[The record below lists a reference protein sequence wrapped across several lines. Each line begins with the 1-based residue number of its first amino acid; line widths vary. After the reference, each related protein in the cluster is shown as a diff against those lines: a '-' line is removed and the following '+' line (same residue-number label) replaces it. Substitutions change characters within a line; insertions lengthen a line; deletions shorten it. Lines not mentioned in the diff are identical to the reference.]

1 MNAMC
6 GKLRFELNAK
16 KRKISECLGWE
27 GVYRGMWWRDAPE
40 VTARMAPSWP
50 DDITSR
56 RLQLRSTTP
65 LVCHWRLHSV
75 TDENLRTC
83 SSSTLNSSS
92 MYTSKTNPRVYGMK
106 AYSISLWAYLLS
118 EYQLLHIS
126 IPGIEAISKSLH
138 LAYYSFFVTHFL
150 MPNLIKVVITDRFTR
165 I

>member
-1 MNAMC
+1 MTAMC

-65 LVCHWRLHSV
+65 LVCLHSV
-75 TDENLRTC
+75 TDENLRTQAVC
-83 SSSTLNSSS
+83 THPKLTLVS
-92 MYTSKTNPRVYGMK
+92 YSKQY
-106 AYSISLWAYLLS
+106 YSISLWAYLLS
-118 EYQLLHIS
+118 EYQLS
-126 IPGIEAISKSLH
+126 IYTGNRGDKYKFTLGIQFLC
-138 LAYYSFFVTHFL
+138 YTFF
-150 MPNLIKVVITDRFTR
+150 
-165 I
+165 